1 MYFCITLFLCHFFIY
16 ILQKLFFC
24 CAMNEYKVLA
34 MVKCLAKLKVT
45 KENLNLPITFLNI
58 MFLHV

>member
-1 MYFCITLFLCHFFIY
+1 
-16 ILQKLFFC
+16 
-24 CAMNEYKVLA
+24 MNEYKVLA

-58 MFLHV
+58 MFLHVWLDKQTQ